1 MLKLLDKII
10 FLISIIAMSG
20 LAGAYASSY
29 INPNHFVY
37 LSLLGL
43 AYPYLLISNLVLFL
57 YWIVRWKKMAWAEL
71 VIILSGTPAFM
82 TYYGT
87 ADTEE
92 KTQNYDFSVIS
103 YNVRYFDFYNWSN
116 QKNTKNKLFNYL
128 KEFKGNIICLQ
139 EFTLQGNTSNEQALV
154 RQLQAYPY
162 RHIHKDMAIFSRLPI
177 ISKGHLSFGEQTS
190 ASCLYC
196 DVVTPVDTV
205 RLYNIHLESYK
216 LGKKERQFMKEISQG
231 IKTNDLPG
239 SAKKLT
245 SRLTTANKNRAQQA
259 DQIKRHLLQSP
270 HQAIICG
277 DFNDTPLSYTY
288 KKIKTNL
295 KDAFIEKGRGLGNT
309 YIGEFPSFRIDY
321 ILHTPGLET
330 VSYNREL
337 IELSDHYPVKAK
349 LKLKKKI
356 HS

>member
-43 AYPYLLISNLVLFL
+43 AYPYLLISNIALFF

-71 VIILSGTPAFM
+71 VIILSGIPAFM

-216 LGKKERQFMKEISQG
+216 LGKKERQF
-231 IKTNDLPG
+231 
-239 SAKKLT
+239 
-245 SRLTTANKNRAQQA
+245 
-259 DQIKRHLLQSP
+259 
-270 HQAIICG
+270 
-277 DFNDTPLSYTY
+277 
-288 KKIKTNL
+288 
-295 KDAFIEKGRGLGNT
+295 
-309 YIGEFPSFRIDY
+309 IDRKS
-321 ILHTPGLET
+321 
-330 VSYNREL
+330 V
-337 IELSDHYPVKAK
+337 V
-349 LKLKKKI
+349 
-356 HS
+356 